1 MKEEKSPEHLSETG
15 MTIKQ
20 LHHGLSDIFNIN
32 VRRIAAAFP
41 VERYEDAEIYYLKG
55 RSLMDQYNAA
65 AQASNGFA
73 ATMGRGLLKAGGYAV
88 MGITAVVL
96 LGLAIVLGTLP
107 DFGGLSDK
115 EKSSLKKDSVYGP
128 EYDRLRRNFAEDLQL
143 SLAARKKPKAPDIG

>member
-96 LGLAIVLGTLP
+96 LGLAIVLGTIP
-107 DFGGLSDK
+107 PIS
-115 EKSSLKKDSVYGP
+115 
-128 EYDRLRRNFAEDLQL
+128 
-143 SLAARKKPKAPDIG
+143 AASAIRKKAA